1 MGDAAIGTP
10 QPHRH
15 LSIGKGEREREG
27 MKGRERERRRDE
39 TGFGHANNG
48 CYQDDDAV
56 SHSPNRRP
64 LFSFPSLSV
73 VHCPFVN
80 KHNLPLSI
88 YRELAHHNQQA
99 ARALTGC

>member
-1 MGDAAIGTP
+1 
-10 QPHRH
+10 
-15 LSIGKGEREREG
+15 
-27 MKGRERERRRDE
+27 MKGREREGE

-48 CYQDDDAV
+48 CDQDDDAV
-56 SHSPNRRP
+56 SHSPNRRS

>member
-1 MGDAAIGTP
+1 MGTAIGTP

-15 LSIGKGEREREG
+15 LSIGKGEREG
-27 MKGRERERRRDE
+27 MKGRE

-48 CYQDDDAV
+48 CDQDDDAV
-56 SHSPNRRP
+56 SHSPNRRS
-64 LFSFPSLSV
+64 LFSLPSLSS

-88 YRELAHHNQQA
+88 YRERAHHNQQA
-99 ARALTGC
+99 ARALTDGLLKGTI

>member
-1 MGDAAIGTP
+1 
-10 QPHRH
+10 
-15 LSIGKGEREREG
+15 
-27 MKGRERERRRDE
+27 MKGREREGE

-48 CYQDDDAV
+48 CDQDDDAV
-56 SHSPNRRP
+56 SHSPNHR
-64 LFSFPSLSV
+64 SLPSV

-99 ARALTGC
+99 ARALTDGLLKGTI